1 MHGQLGVRGRVCPHL
16 LLFAS
21 SSLCPLGQD
30 LGHTTQL
37 GPGQPP
43 ALPLPHNHLSAH
55 TPPSI
60 LPSWLGDKHISY
72 CPLGKTEA

>member
-1 MHGQLGVRGRVCPHL
+1 MHRRLGGGGHGCPRL

-21 SSLCPLGQD
+21 CSLCPLGQD
-30 LGHTTQL
+30 LGHTPQL

-43 ALPLPHNHLSAH
+43 ALLLPHNHLNAH
-55 TPPSI
+55 SPLSI
-60 LPSWLGDKHISY
+60 LPSCLGDKCISY